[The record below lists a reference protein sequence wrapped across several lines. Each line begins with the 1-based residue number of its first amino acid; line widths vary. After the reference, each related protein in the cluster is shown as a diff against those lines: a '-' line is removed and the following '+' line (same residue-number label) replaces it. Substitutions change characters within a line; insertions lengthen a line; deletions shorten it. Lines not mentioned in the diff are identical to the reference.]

1 MNRYWVEWSRKFWI
15 WFLIYV
21 LAEISLLIWVGRQ
34 FGVLN
39 TLLLLLISAILGIWT
54 VRKQGFSILQKIRDD
69 LSERRIPGN
78 PLLDGLCLILGGFL
92 LVIPGFISDAAGLL
106 LLIPRL
112 RVYMRKKFI
121 IWIQNRISRGNDTFI
136 FFRKRI

>member
-92 LVIPGFISDAAGLL
+92 FVIPGFISDAAGLL

-112 RVYMRKKFI
+112 RVCMRKKFI
-121 IWIQNRISRGNDTFI
+121 IWIQNRISQGNDTFI